1 MTTSFDVKKELV
13 KDLFAGIHH
22 GDKTMRPQILDQK
35 TNKKYHQLIN
45 LFYKKTKVPI
55 NIKHIIKFHM
65 KPMATDLDDIFDIL
79 KNSELDGMIIN
90 DNFLIIEKN
99 EK

>member
-1 MTTSFDVKKELV
+1 
-13 KDLFAGIHH
+13 
-22 GDKTMRPQILDQK
+22 
-35 TNKKYHQLIN
+35 
-45 LFYKKTKVPI
+45 
-55 NIKHIIKFHM
+55 
-65 KPMATDLDDIFDIL
+65 MATDLDDIFDIL